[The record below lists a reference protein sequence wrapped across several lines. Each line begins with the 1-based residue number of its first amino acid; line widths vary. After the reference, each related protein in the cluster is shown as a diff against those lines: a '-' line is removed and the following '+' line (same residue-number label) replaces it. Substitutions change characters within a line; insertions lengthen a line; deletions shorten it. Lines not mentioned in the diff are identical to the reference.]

1 MAADSQYDEVLAGLQ
16 YLFDPGQI
24 IEIRT
29 ISGEGISSGYYD
41 DLKKA
46 AVDLLEREKDTR
58 VSGTYVTLNEVNPAL
73 LARRANRIKYRLER
87 KDASTADADIVRR
100 RWLPIDIDPVRP
112 SGVSSSDEEHE
123 AASSLAETIRAFLSS
138 CGWPAPL
145 MADSGNGAHLLYQ
158 LDLINT
164 NESRDLIR
172 KVLELLDTR
181 FSNTRCKVDTAN
193 FNAARIWKV
202 YGTISRKGDDLPT
215 RPHRRSQVLSMPPK
229 ERVLSADDLNELV
242 RMYPVQ
248 PSEPTKRGKTRT
260 PEAMTAVSEPVLDLA
275 KWLTRYNLTYTA
287 KPYQGGTLYVLDKC
301 PFSDAH
307 TDGAFAIQFESGAI
321 FAGCHHDSCGS
332 GMQRWP
338 ELRKRFEPP
347 HRDAERWYAQRRSE
361 RIRARNEAEG
371 RTCDD
376 DIQEALE
383 VQNRQNGQAV
393 HDDGDTGDVV
403 IGRITEGIT
412 ESITESER
420 GKAQEI
426 LSNSDPLA
434 YMLETFG
441 RRHEGDQQVAQCLI
455 HSLISRTVVNSKG
468 LHVSIS
474 GESGKGKSHTMD
486 TMRSLIPP
494 EFRIEGRMSDKALFY
509 MEDLNPGTVITLDDV
524 SLSDQMQEIL
534 KGVTTS
540 FQKPFPYRTVNK
552 DRKPLTCI
560 IPERCVWWLAKVEG
574 VGDDQVFNRMLTCW
588 IDDTDEQDQRVLMR
602 TLEQA
607 GELPGSITGTR
618 DDIRICHR
626 IWEALEE
633 VFVVIPFA
641 LRIRFQSAE
650 NRRNPDMLLDLIRTH
665 AAIYQ
670 FQREKTLINGI
681 SCVVAT
687 VRDFEKAAELFVAL
701 NGKTGGQGTKLT
713 RRESGLIDILSSY
726 GQSEITIAQM
736 QRISGWSSS
745 SVAKLLHGYRSYG
758 KTYSGL
764 LAKCPAISYLDRT
777 VTKGDE
783 GKTTTR
789 RTTVY
794 LWDQDLYKSW
804 LKGGSVWLAAEDDNG
819 NDSHDTTDGDPQS
832 TGEHESRKCDVSEDD
847 QGFSSE
853 NASSEYC
860 SSESADPGCSISSIN
875 PKDFILIDGFPEQ
888 RTCSVCGKR
897 QVQYK
902 ERRSAARRRSPH
914 GRRWLCVSCYR
925 HAVSREVASVMA
937 LPGVIDPD
945 AFLHRDDGGTCDLCG
960 IRPAVWSDPGDRTRL
975 CTACY
980 EREKQKSG
988 PGKAGGGVV

>member
-1 MAADSQYDEVLAGLQ
+1 MAADSHYDEVLAGLQ
-16 YLFDPGQI
+16 YLFDPGQV

-46 AVDLLEREKDTR
+46 AADLLEREKDTR

-123 AASSLAETIRAFLSS
+123 AAISLAETIRAFLSS
-138 CGWPAPL
+138 CGWPQPL

-172 KVLELLDTR
+172 KILELLDIR
-181 FSNTRCKVDTAN
+181 FSNARCKVDTAN

-202 YGTISRKGDDLPT
+202 YGTISRKGDNLPT
-215 RPHRRSQVLSMPPK
+215 RPHRRSRVISMPPK
-229 ERVLSADDLNELV
+229 ERTLFEDDLTQLIN
-242 RMYPVQ
+242 MYPVQ
-248 PSEPTKRGKTRT
+248 PSEPTKRNKTRT
-260 PEAMTAVSEPVLDLA
+260 QEAVEAVREPVLDLA
-275 KWLTRYNLTYTA
+275 KWLTRYNLTFTA
-287 KPYQGGTLYVLDKC
+287 KPYQGGTLFVLDKC

-307 TDGAFAIQFESGAI
+307 TDGAFAIQFENGAI

-332 GMQRWP
+332 GRQRWP

-347 HRDAERWYAQRRSE
+347 HRDAEKWYARVRSE

-371 RTCDD
+371 RTYED
-376 DIQEALE
+376 DIQDASE
-383 VQNRQNGQAV
+383 VQNRQ
-393 HDDGDTGDVV
+393 DGKEGDDTGDVV
-403 IGRITEGIT
+403 SG
-412 ESITESER
+412 SITESER
-420 GKAQEI
+420 DEAMEI
-426 LSNSDPLA
+426 LSNGDPLA

-474 GESGKGKSHTMD
+474 GDSGKGKSHAMD

-509 MEDLNPGTVITLDDV
+509 MEDLSPGTVITLDDV

-552 DRKPLTCI
+552 DRKPQTCI

-574 VGDDQVFNRMLTCW
+574 AGDDQVFNRMLTCW
-588 IDDTDEQDQRVLMR
+588 IDDSNEQDQRVLMR

-607 GELPGSITGTR
+607 GQLPGSITDTS
-618 DDIRICHR
+618 DDIRTCRR
-626 IWEALEE
+626 IWEKLEQ

-665 AAIYQ
+665 AAIHQ
-670 FQREKTLINGI
+670 FQRDKTLINGI

-713 RRESGLIDILSSY
+713 RREAGLIDILSTY

-736 QRISGWSSS
+736 QRISGWTSSS
-745 SVAKLLHGYRSYG
+745 IAKLLHGYRSYE

-764 LAKCPAISYLDRT
+764 LEKCPAISYLDRT

-783 GKTTTR
+783 GKTTMR
-789 RTTVY
+789 RTTAY
-794 LWDQDLYKSW
+794 QWDQDLYKSW
-804 LKGGSVWLAAEDDNG
+804 LKGGSVWLAEEDDHG
-819 NDSHDTTDGDPQS
+819 NDSHDTTDGDPES
-832 TGEHESRKCDVSEDD
+832 SNGHETDCFVSDDTHRLSSVKSSSED
-847 QGFSSE
+847 
-853 NASSEYC
+853 Y
-860 SSESADPGCSISSIN
+860 SSESGDPGCSISSID
-875 PKDFILIDGFPEQ
+875 PKNFIRIDGFPEQ

-902 ERRSAARRRSPH
+902 ERRYAERRRSKH
-914 GRRWLCVSCYR
+914 GRRWLCVSCFR
-925 HAVSREVASVMA
+925 HAVSREVASVTA

-945 AFLHRDDGGTCDLCG
+945 TFLHREDGGTCDLCG
-960 IRPAVWSDPGDRTRL
+960 IRPASWSDPGDRTRL

-980 EREKQKSG
+980 EREKQNTGSG
-988 PGKAGGGVV
+988 TAEGGGA

>member
-1 MAADSQYDEVLAGLQ
+1 MAADAQYDEVLAGLQ
-16 YLFDPGQI
+16 YLVDPGQI

-29 ISGEGISSGYYD
+29 ISGEGISSGYYN

-46 AVDLLEREKDTR
+46 AADLLEREKDTR

-123 AASSLAETIRAFLSS
+123 AAISLAETIRAFLSS
-138 CGWPAPL
+138 CGWPQPL

-158 LDLINT
+158 IDLSNT
-164 NESRDLIR
+164 TESRDLIR
-172 KVLELLDTR
+172 KILELLDIR
-181 FSNTRCKVDTAN
+181 FSNARSRVDTAN

-202 YGTISRKGDDLPT
+202 YGTISRKGDDLQA
-215 RPHRRSQVLSMPPK
+215 RPHRRSRVISMPPK
-229 ERVLSADDLNELV
+229 ERVLSADDLNLLV
-242 RMYPVQ
+242 SHYPVQ
-248 PSEPTKRGKTRT
+248 PSEPTRRGRTRT
-260 PEAMTAVSEPVLDLA
+260 PEVMAAVSEPVLDLA
-275 KWLTRYNLTYTA
+275 KWLSRYGLTYTA

-347 HRDAERWYAQRRSE
+347 HRDAEKWYAHVRSE
-361 RIRARNEAEG
+361 RIRAKNETEG
-371 RTCDD
+371 RTC
-376 DIQEALE
+376 
-383 VQNRQNGQAV
+383 N
-393 HDDGDTGDVV
+393 
-403 IGRITEGIT
+403 EGIPET
-412 ESITESER
+412 TTVQDRQATQPDHDEGDAVTGSIAESER
-420 GKAQEI
+420 DRAQEI
-426 LSNSDPLA
+426 LSGGDPLT
-434 YMLETFG
+434 YLLETFG
-441 RRHEGDQQVAQCLI
+441 KRHEGDQQVAQCLI

-474 GESGKGKSHTMD
+474 GESGKGKSHAMD

-509 MEDLNPGTVITLDDV
+509 MEDLSPGTVITLDDV

-552 DRKPLTCI
+552 DRKPQTCI

-602 TLEQA
+602 TLQQA
-607 GELPGSITGTR
+607 GELPGSISETN
-618 DDIRICHR
+618 DDIRISHR
-626 IWEALEE
+626 IWEKLEQ

-665 AAIYQ
+665 AAIHQ
-670 FQREKTLINGI
+670 FQREINLIHNI

-687 VRDFEKAAELFVAL
+687 VQDFEKAAELFVAL

-713 RRESGLIDILSSY
+713 RREAGLIDILSSY

-736 QRISGWSSS
+736 QRISGWTSSS
-745 SVAKLLHGYRSYG
+745 IAKLLHGYRSYL

-764 LAKCPAISYLDRT
+764 LEKCPAISYLDRT

-783 GKTTTR
+783 GKTTMR

-794 LWDQDLYKSW
+794 QWDQDLYKSW
-804 LKGGSVWLAAEDDNG
+804 LKGGSVWLAEDDDEG
-819 NDSHDTTDGDPQS
+819 NDSHDKNDADPQS
-832 TGEHESRKCDVSEDD
+832 QGEHESRDYDVSEDN
-847 QGFSSE
+847 QGILSGNSSQE
-853 NASSEYC
+853 DC
-860 SSESADPGCSISSIN
+860 SSESRDLGCSISSIG
-875 PKDFILIDGFPEQ
+875 PKDFVCIDGLPEQ
-888 RTCSVCGKR
+888 RTCSVCGKK

-902 ERRSAARRRSPH
+902 ERRSAARKRNQH

-925 HAVSREVASVMA
+925 HAVSREVASVTA

-945 AFLHRDDGGTCDLCG
+945 TFLHRDDSGTCDLCG

-975 CTACY
+975 CQACY

-988 PGKAGGGVV
+988 GRGTEGGVV